1 MYTYKSVYIYIYIYI
16 HTQWYTRIEN
26 IYITT
31 GWTLT
36 CDSDRQTD
44 THAHATNSLNSHR
57 RLQRGRSPMLAR
69 PRRTSISYLRLVKIF
84 EPWSQNPLRDVD
96 RVYVWC
102 LCACVCV
109 CLYVYRSH
117 DRRCSRFKISYIIVI
132 LISTIETIC
141 MYRGTVYNV
150 V

>member
-1 MYTYKSVYIYIYIYI
+1 MYTYKSVYIYIYIYT

-102 LCACVCV
+102 LCVCVCV
-109 CLYVYRSH
+109 FVRVSFPRSKMFAIQNIVHYRNINIYDRDYMYVSWN
-117 DRRCSRFKISYIIVI
+117 CV
-132 LISTIETIC
+132 
-141 MYRGTVYNV
+141 
-150 V
+150 